1 MEQTTCLEL
10 VLMQNLLLIISFTFE
25 LSLKLGIMFSTQ
37 FQISMSMRKLCLT
50 HHLLK
55 LKYAKHGSKHIDWH
69 LAQHRSYGL
78 DLIYFSHIRRKYKK
92 KIKMLKLNLILT
104 KTYYCNKSKF

>member
-55 LKYAKHGSKHIDWH
+55 LKYAKHGSKHT
-69 LAQHRSYGL
+69 LNTT
-78 DLIYFSHIRRKYKK
+78 
-92 KIKMLKLNLILT
+92 LKR
-104 KTYYCNKSKF
+104 NKLVNETSKASLC